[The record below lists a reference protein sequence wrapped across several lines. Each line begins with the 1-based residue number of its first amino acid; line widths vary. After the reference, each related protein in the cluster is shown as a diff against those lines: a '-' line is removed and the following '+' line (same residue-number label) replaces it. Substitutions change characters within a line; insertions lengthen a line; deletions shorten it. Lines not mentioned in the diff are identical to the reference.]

1 MFDKLKS
8 LFGNNNTNNDNSIDN
23 NIETN
28 SLETTNETSTEEIN
42 TESSNNV
49 VNEVQSNDA
58 VPSVSEV
65 STNEETIDTV
75 SSENNV
81 SEAPTTLSE
90 STSEKCF
97 MVVDDNKINLKVAS
111 KMLQDFNFQIETADS
126 GFECL
131 DKVKDDNKYSVI
143 FMDIMMPEMNG
154 VETMK
159 KLKEMVGFNSP
170 VIALTADAME
180 GSREKY
186 LGEGFDEYI
195 SKPINK
201 QILQDT
207 LSKFVTLD
215 Q

>member
-8 LFGNNNTNNDNSIDN
+8 LFGNNTSNNEEKNVDN
-23 NIETN
+23 NVEVNNGETN
-28 SLETTNETSTEEIN
+28 TEEINSDTSSSVNTTEVQSSEVSTEVNEVSTSEESLESAVSENVQNETST
-42 TESSNNV
+42 
-49 VNEVQSNDA
+49 A
-58 VPSVSEV
+58 
-65 STNEETIDTV
+65 
-75 SSENNV
+75 
-81 SEAPTTLSE
+81 LSE
-90 STSEKCF
+90 SSSEKYF

-143 FMDIMMPEMNG
+143 FMDIMKPEMNG

-159 KLKEMVGFNSP
+159 KLKEMVGFNAP

>member
-8 LFGNNNTNNDNSIDN
+8 LFGNNTSNNEENNVDNNVEVN

-28 SLETTNETSTEEIN
+28 TEEINSDTSSSVNITEVQSSEVSTEVNEVSTSEESLESAVSENVQNETST
-42 TESSNNV
+42 
-49 VNEVQSNDA
+49 A
-58 VPSVSEV
+58 
-65 STNEETIDTV
+65 
-75 SSENNV
+75 
-81 SEAPTTLSE
+81 LSE
-90 STSEKCF
+90 SSSEKCF

-159 KLKEMVGFNSP
+159 KLKEMVGFNAP

>member
-8 LFGNNNTNNDNSIDN
+8 LFGNNTSNNEEKNVDN
-23 NIETN
+23 NVEVNNNETN
-28 SLETTNETSTEEIN
+28 TEEINSDTSSSVNTTEVQSSEVSTEVNEVSTSEESLESAVSENVQNETST
-42 TESSNNV
+42 
-49 VNEVQSNDA
+49 A
-58 VPSVSEV
+58 
-65 STNEETIDTV
+65 
-75 SSENNV
+75 
-81 SEAPTTLSE
+81 LSE
-90 STSEKCF
+90 SSSEKYF

-159 KLKEMVGFNSP
+159 KLKEMVGFNAP

>member
-8 LFGNNNTNNDNSIDN
+8 LFGNNTSNNEEKNVDN
-23 NIETN
+23 NVEVNNGETN
-28 SLETTNETSTEEIN
+28 TEEINSDTSSSVNTTEVQSSEVSTEVNEVSTSEESLESAVSENVQNETST
-42 TESSNNV
+42 
-49 VNEVQSNDA
+49 A
-58 VPSVSEV
+58 
-65 STNEETIDTV
+65 
-75 SSENNV
+75 
-81 SEAPTTLSE
+81 LSE
-90 STSEKCF
+90 SSSEKYF

-159 KLKEMVGFNSP
+159 KLKEMVGFNAP

>member
-8 LFGNNNTNNDNSIDN
+8 LFGNNTSNNEEKNVDN
-23 NIETN
+23 NVEVNNNETN
-28 SLETTNETSTEEIN
+28 TEEINSDTSSSVNTTEVQSSEVSTEVNEVSTSEESLESAVSENVQNETST
-42 TESSNNV
+42 
-49 VNEVQSNDA
+49 A
-58 VPSVSEV
+58 
-65 STNEETIDTV
+65 
-75 SSENNV
+75 
-81 SEAPTTLSE
+81 LSE
-90 STSEKCF
+90 SSSEKYF

-131 DKVKDDNKYSVI
+131 DKVKDDNKYSII

-159 KLKEMVGFNSP
+159 KLKEMVGFNAP

>member
-1 MFDKLKS
+1 MFNKLKS
-8 LFGNNNTNNDNSIDN
+8 LFGNNNTSSENNLDS
-23 NIETN
+23 
-28 SLETTNETSTEEIN
+28 SVETTIVDTSNETSTEEIN
-42 TESSNNV
+42 TESSSSEVNEIQSNDGTSS
-49 VNEVQSNDA
+49 VNEVS
-58 VPSVSEV
+58 S
-65 STNEETIDTV
+65 NEESADTV

-81 SEAPTTLSE
+81 SEEPATLSE

-111 KMLQDFNFQIETADS
+111 KMLQDFNIQIETADS

-159 KLKEMVGFNSP
+159 KLKGMVGFNSP

-215 Q
+215 

>member
-8 LFGNNNTNNDNSIDN
+8 LFGNNTSNNEEKNVDN
-23 NIETN
+23 NVEVNNGETN
-28 SLETTNETSTEEIN
+28 TEEIN
-42 TESSNNV
+42 SDTSSS
-49 VNEVQSNDA
+49 VNTTEVQS
-58 VPSVSEV
+58 SEV
-65 STNEETIDTV
+65 STVANEV
-75 SSENNV
+75 STSEESLEYAASENVQN
-81 SEAPTTLSE
+81 EAPTALSE
-90 STSEKCF
+90 SSSEKCF

-159 KLKEMVGFNSP
+159 KLKEMVGFNAP

>member
-8 LFGNNNTNNDNSIDN
+8 LFGNNTSNNEEKNVDN
-23 NIETN
+23 NVEVNNGETN
-28 SLETTNETSTEEIN
+28 TEEINSDTSSSVNTTEVQSSEVSTEVNEVSTSEESLESAVSENVQNETST
-42 TESSNNV
+42 
-49 VNEVQSNDA
+49 
-58 VPSVSEV
+58 P
-65 STNEETIDTV
+65 
-75 SSENNV
+75 
-81 SEAPTTLSE
+81 LSE
-90 STSEKCF
+90 SSSEKCF

-159 KLKEMVGFNSP
+159 KLKEMVGFNAP

>member
-8 LFGNNNTNNDNSIDN
+8 LFGNNTSNNEEKNVDN
-23 NIETN
+23 NVEVNNGETN
-28 SLETTNETSTEEIN
+28 TEEINSDTSSSVNTTEVQSSEVSTEVNEVSTSEESLESAVSENVQNETST
-42 TESSNNV
+42 
-49 VNEVQSNDA
+49 A
-58 VPSVSEV
+58 
-65 STNEETIDTV
+65 
-75 SSENNV
+75 
-81 SEAPTTLSE
+81 LSE
-90 STSEKCF
+90 SSSEKYF

-131 DKVKDDNKYSVI
+131 DKVKDDNKYSII

-159 KLKEMVGFNSP
+159 KLKEMVGFNAP